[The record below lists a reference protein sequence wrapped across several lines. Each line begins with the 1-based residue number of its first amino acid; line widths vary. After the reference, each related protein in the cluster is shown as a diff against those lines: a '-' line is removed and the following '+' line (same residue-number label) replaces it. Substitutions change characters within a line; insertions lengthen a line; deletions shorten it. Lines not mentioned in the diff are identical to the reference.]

1 MNTDTP
7 KTVTE
12 LQTELAL
19 LKRELAECNALVAS
33 IQMTGAT
40 LQAQTTGHILGN
52 VTATE
57 LLATQRK
64 HDEALAAVQRQSLLG
79 TAVSNQQQ
87 AINYAKAQE
96 RRAFFDKLGKDF
108 IDTRERY
115 QIESKKLLGIFKE
128 MVRLNNVSLSMNSH
142 QFLTEGDWRLDLPA
156 LRREA
161 DSELF
166 TIGSMVR
173 SGDL

>member
-1 MNTDTP
+1 MNTTP

-12 LQTELAL
+12 LTQELEL
-19 LKRELAECNALVAS
+19 LQRELAECNALVAS

-40 LQAQTTGHILGN
+40 LQAQTTGNILGN
-52 VTATE
+52 VTASE
-57 LLATQRK
+57 LMQTQRK
-64 HDEALAAVQRQSLLG
+64 HDEALAAVQRQSLLA

-96 RRAFFDKLGKDF
+96 RRAFFDKLSADF
-108 IDTRERY
+108 ISTRADY
-115 QIESKKLLGIFKE
+115 IEQSKQLLATFKE
-128 MVRLNNVSLSMNSH
+128 MARLNNVSLSMNSH
-142 QFLTEGDWRLDLPA
+142 QFMSDNDWRLDLPA

-166 TIGSMVR
+166 TIGGMVR